1 MTKHNKKRNVGIIY
15 EQIISFICNKTIEK
29 DDDSAKKAIAI
40 IKSRFKEGT
49 QLRKEHK
56 LFNALASTKGI
67 SSSLSTSII
76 NEAKLA
82 CNYHFDDNKL
92 EIEKSNLIKDLNYA
106 FGKGTIFEQKVKN
119 YKTYATIQTLLNE
132 WRKED
137 RDISKVALF
146 ETNLQKWMVEPL
158 EEKPKH
164 LIKKVDPLVLK
175 IMKEK
180 FEKKYQNILTE
191 SQKNIL
197 AFYFA
202 NIEKNEEA
210 IFEKFSKI
218 KKDALNELLNYKSS
232 CTNSFLLE
240 SFSEVYSNIENINV
254 DSANNKTLKQI
265 LTASKLIEEIK
276 E

>member
-15 EQIISFICNKTIEK
+15 EQIISFICSKTIEK
-29 DDDSAKKAIAI
+29 DEKSAKKAISI
-40 IKSRFKEGT
+40 IKNRFKEGT
-49 QLRKEHK
+49 QLRKEHR

-82 CNYHFDDNKL
+82 CNYHFDENKL

-106 FGKGTIFEQKVKN
+106 FGKGSIFEQKVKN

-132 WRKED
+132 WRKKD

-146 ETNLQKWMVEPL
+146 ESNLQKWMVEPL
-158 EEKPKH
+158 EEKPKQ

-191 SQKNIL
+191 NQKNIL

-202 NIEKNEEA
+202 NIEKNEEV
-210 IFEKFSKI
+210 IFEKFNKI
-218 KKDALNELLNYKSS
+218 KKDTLIELSRYKSG

-240 SFSEVYSNIENINV
+240 SFNKVYSNIESINV
-254 DSANNKTLKQI
+254 ESTSNKTLKQI
-265 LTASKLIEEIK
+265 LTASKLVEEIK

>member
-1 MTKHNKKRNVGIIY
+1 MIT
-15 EQIISFICNKTIEK
+15 EQ
-29 DDDSAKKAIAI
+29 
-40 IKSRFKEGT
+40 
-49 QLRKEHK
+49 
-56 LFNALASTKGI
+56 
-67 SSSLSTSII
+67 
-76 NEAKLA
+76 
-82 CNYHFDDNKL
+82 
-92 EIEKSNLIKDLNYA
+92 
-106 FGKGTIFEQKVKN
+106 
-119 YKTYATIQTLLNE
+119 
-132 WRKED
+132 
-137 RDISKVALF
+137 
-146 ETNLQKWMVEPL
+146 
-158 EEKPKH
+158 
-164 LIKKVDPLVLK
+164 
-175 IMKEK
+175 MKEK

-197 AFYFA
+197 TFYFA

-265 LTASKLIEEIK
+265 LTASKLIQEIK